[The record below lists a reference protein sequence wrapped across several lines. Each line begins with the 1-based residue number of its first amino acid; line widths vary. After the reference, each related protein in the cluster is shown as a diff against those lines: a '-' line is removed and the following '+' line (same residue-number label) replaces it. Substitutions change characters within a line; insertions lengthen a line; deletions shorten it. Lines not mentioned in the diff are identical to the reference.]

1 MGCDIS
7 SCICLVSSLDNSEM
21 FSALFVA
28 RQLYF
33 KHWFAFQLR
42 AVGNSHGN
50 VTNSHAWCQLYRTRL
65 PSRHKKGL
73 GVTLSFPVH
82 NFFLPAPNADPGDRP
97 RGRLPHRP
105 RAERGLRVG
114 HTDGLQAHPLRGPHV
129 GGSQLH
135 RAPGHLG
142 HPQRLRG

>member
-7 SCICLVSSLDNSEM
+7 SRICLVSSLDNSEM
-21 FSALFVA
+21 LLALFVA

-50 VTNSHAWCQLYRTRL
+50 VTNSHAWCQLYRMRL

-82 NFFLPAPNADPGDRP
+82 NFFLPAPNADPGD
-97 RGRLPHRP
+97 
-105 RAERGLRVG
+105 
-114 HTDGLQAHPLRGPHV
+114 
-129 GGSQLH
+129 
-135 RAPGHLG
+135 
-142 HPQRLRG
+142 